1 MCPGVECVDVQLQQ
15 GLVIVDTIL
24 SAVRIQELIEETG
37 RKAVLF
43 GVIDIFIS
51 PVKADKL
58 TNKKQTGEHHKNT
71 HTHTHTQA

>member
-43 GVIDIFIS
+43 GVMATEGQFHIFTFTF
-51 PVKADKL
+51 V
-58 TNKKQTGEHHKNT
+58 H
-71 HTHTHTQA
+71 

>member
-1 MCPGVECVDVQLQQ
+1 VQECWLRVRVDGMMCPGVECVDVQLQQ

-43 GVIDIFIS
+43 GVMATEGQFHIFTCTF
-51 PVKADKL
+51 V
-58 TNKKQTGEHHKNT
+58 H
-71 HTHTHTQA
+71 